1 MKHAVR
7 KKDVLWGYISQ
18 FLSIASS
25 LLLLPFILRYL
36 GQEEIGLWYVF
47 VALAG
52 LVQLLEFGLLPT
64 VSRFI
69 SYVYSGA
76 KDITYNKT
84 PECKD
89 EEINKELLNDLIIAA
104 REIYFK
110 ITTLAFVGIVILGN
124 IYLYSLHTTLDFLY
138 VMSCWTL
145 YGISIC
151 VQLYFGYYNSI
162 LKGRGDQTVLNKVI
176 VLTKSVLLAVS
187 IPMLVSGQGLI
198 SLAIGSVIAVIID
211 RWIIT
216 KCVYNNDHYIIKNYI
231 PLQAAKE
238 LKTIVW
244 QSAKDMGIVQL
255 GNFLCVRGS
264 ILIVSSFIGLK
275 AAAAYG
281 LTVQVTMVIVIVASM
296 LFGLNLPRMTAEQA
310 LQKYSSVKRLFKKS
324 LLTANAIYM
333 ASAFSLVFLGDF
345 LLKHI
350 TQQTHFLP
358 TEMLVLYLIC
368 SLLEMN
374 YSLCTSYLT
383 TKNQIPFVKSMI
395 ITGMSIILLS
405 FVVTY
410 YLKAGVLG
418 VILSQLFVQS
428 LYNNWKWPLTVYQ
441 DLRNV
446 KS

>member
-1 MKHAVR
+1 MKHVVS
-7 KKDVLWGYISQ
+7 KKDVLWGYLSQ

-76 KDITYNKT
+76 KDIRYNKT

-89 EEINKELLNDLIIAA
+89 EQINPDLLNNLIIAA
-104 REIYFK
+104 RQIYFK
-110 ITTLAFVGIVILGN
+110 ITALALLGIVLFGN
-124 IYLYSLHTTLDFLY
+124 IYLYTLHTTLDYIY

-151 VQLYFGYYNSI
+151 IQLYFGYYNSI

-187 IPMLVSGQGLI
+187 IPLLIGGQGLI

-216 KCVYNNDHYIIKNYI
+216 KCVYNNDRYIIKNYI
-231 PLQAAKE
+231 SVEVSKE

-264 ILIVSSFIGLK
+264 VLIVSSFIGLK

-296 LFGLNLPRMTAEQA
+296 LFGLNLPRMTSEQA

-324 LLTANAIYM
+324 LLTANVIYII
-333 ASAFSLVFLGDF
+333 SAFSLVLLGNF
-345 LLKHI
+345 LLKYI
-350 TQQTHFLP
+350 TQQTQFLP
-358 TEMLVLYLIC
+358 TEMLILYLVGG
-368 SLLEMN
+368 LLEMN

-395 ITGMSIILLS
+395 ITGILIILLS
-405 FVVTY
+405 FVATF
-410 YLKAGVLG
+410 YLKAGLLG

>member
-1 MKHAVR
+1 
-7 KKDVLWGYISQ
+7 
-18 FLSIASS
+18 
-25 LLLLPFILRYL
+25 
-36 GQEEIGLWYVF
+36 
-47 VALAG
+47 
-52 LVQLLEFGLLPT
+52 
-64 VSRFI
+64 
-69 SYVYSGA
+69 
-76 KDITYNKT
+76 
-84 PECKD
+84 
-89 EEINKELLNDLIIAA
+89 
-104 REIYFK
+104 
-110 ITTLAFVGIVILGN
+110 
-124 IYLYSLHTTLDFLY
+124 
-138 VMSCWTL
+138 
-145 YGISIC
+145 
-151 VQLYFGYYNSI
+151 
-162 LKGRGDQTVLNKVI
+162 
-176 VLTKSVLLAVS
+176 
-187 IPMLVSGQGLI
+187 
-198 SLAIGSVIAVIID
+198 
-211 RWIIT
+211 
-216 KCVYNNDHYIIKNYI
+216 
-231 PLQAAKE
+231 
-238 LKTIVW
+238 
-244 QSAKDMGIVQL
+244 
-255 GNFLCVRGS
+255 
-264 ILIVSSFIGLK
+264 
-275 AAAAYG
+275 
-281 LTVQVTMVIVIVASM
+281 M

-410 YLKAGVLG
+410 YLKAGLLG